1 MTALAPEK
9 ADRSGMPSTV
19 GWHRPTLAISG
30 GARRPCRDGRM
41 RQQRSR
47 CSVVREPVTS
57 LEITHTC
64 TLSRRVHVPNS
75 FAQAGSASCDRRAA
89 S

>member
-9 ADRSGMPSTV
+9 ADRPSMASTV
-19 GWHRPTLAISG
+19 GWHRPTLATSAG
-30 GARRPCRDGRM
+30 ERRPCRDGRT
-41 RQQRSR
+41 RQQRTR

-57 LEITHTC
+57 PEVMHTG
-64 TLSRRVHVPNS
+64 TLSRRVHVPDS
-75 FAQAGSASCDRRAA
+75 FAGAGSASCASRAA